1 MARRFALFLGL
12 ACVALSPA
20 CKKKPLEPSAHYE
33 KASRIHQ
40 DLYVRQLDD
49 AYLDPRM
56 DEVVAELKQVPQES
70 ADFDPAQELL
80 ATIQKGKDAA
90 KKERAEQEKQR
101 AELQKGLASL
111 SAVDPAAILGRNPAP
126 AAPPPEAVDA
136 GPAAADPF
144 APGASIA
151 DINAAN
157 GGCLVAGV
165 PFAEEGTKQRGT
177 TYKLA
182 DSQGCKDK
190 LPGLVNDVL
199 LVVDGRIYRRVSKG
213 DVTTKET
220 PRPPPDAGTPAPT
233 QTGQAAPPPK
243 PAAPQGAPGTPIPS
257 MTRTENPPAIE
268 GTTVPPPPENTST
281 GDVDP
286 QAKPGG
292 K

>member
-1 MARRFALFLGL
+1 MAGRLALFLGL
-12 ACVALSPA
+12 ACLALAPA

-70 ADFDPAQELL
+70 ADYDPAQELL
-80 ATIQKGKDAA
+80 ATIQKGKETA

-111 SAVDPAAILGRNPAP
+111 SAVDPAAVLARDP
-126 AAPPPEAVDA
+126 APPPPPPEPVDA

-144 APGASIA
+144 APGAAIA

-165 PFAEEGTKQRGT
+165 PFAEEGTKQKGV

-182 DSQGCKDK
+182 DSQGCRDK

-199 LVVDGRIYRRVSKG
+199 LVVDGRIYRRVSKS

-220 PRPPPDAGTPAPT
+220 QRPAVDAGTPAPA
-233 QTGQAAPPPK
+233 QPAQANAAPKPP
-243 PAAPQGAPGTPIPS
+243 APVSAGGNPLPS
-257 MTRTENPPAIE
+257 LTRTENPPAIE
-268 GTTVPPPPENTST
+268 GTSVPPPPENTST

-286 QAKPGG
+286 QVKT
-292 K
+292 